1 MRHLFKT
8 WSQVF
13 PLSVLRKI
21 EDELQFSPSEN
32 ERSSGIASTRPSKS
46 TSPCPSHGI
55 HVNPKYLEARRQF
68 EQSSVIHAVDTHK
81 NTQES
86 DYDLERLEGLSSENP
101 EGWSGAT
108 RKLHSMPHA
117 RVSSGLQAYGQK
129 PSTRYSE
136 YDLDQP
142 ELLPHRLTAAREGS
156 PQTAMLRPS
165 SMIDARGSVPY
176 LKNKISLPL
185 SPRRIGLKRPV
196 SPPIVRSHNGTSPRK
211 IGGRASTSHFGSG
224 YEPGRLSDPNGLLG
238 RGWLSN
244 EDPHHVEASTLCK
257 LNNGSGKQH
266 PRDLID
272 AYGNPR
278 GRVSS
283 YEKFSKVQRLDVNGI
298 ASEAAA
304 RKWKNSDEEE
314 YDWEDMSPTL
324 SDRSRR
330 NSLPRVGPSAGSIS
344 IRTGFSRPD
353 PAVLESDFGRRSW
366 PGQVQ
371 LHAADNP
378 SFMGEDR
385 IAVRGSRS
393 ASMMKYLDGTASQSD
408 IGKLSYLFPQPTHK
422 SLSPRSRSRVTQMP
436 VAAKEVTPA
445 AVQRLPIPHD
455 YSPDID
461 LPHRRLSN
469 AHADPL
475 KMDMSI
481 MDRHSTQRSHSSA
494 PIMLPPIH
502 KAQPQPLLPM
512 PQTQK
517 PISSSPDVS
526 LATKS
531 IAIRGSHPTLFV
543 PEQQYDIADRKNK
556 DSVKLLHL
564 PYKPSGLPHLN
575 QQTQKQG
582 ISEPIPSQGSYRSIL
597 PPAEATVPSYSVAQP
612 LNFPPTLLHGATA
625 SALQSSSFVTPSI
638 TVQNTTDA
646 LLHAPAGLLPPLPPG
661 PPPSLSQI
669 GLASQSMSSAVS
681 GSSTGAFSGLIS
693 SLMAQGLISLKSP
706 PQPQDALGVEFNL
719 ELLKVRH
726 ESAVNSLY
734 ADLPRQCT
742 TCGLRFKCQEEHSSH
757 MDWHV
762 TKNRISRNR
771 KQKPSRK
778 WFVSAKEWLSGA
790 EILGNDVVPGFLPT
804 ESVAEKK
811 EDKEVAVPADENQN
825 VCALCGEPFEDF
837 YSDETEEWMYR
848 GAVYLNAADGN
859 LEGLDRSQ
867 LGPIVHSKC
876 RSETNECSAPTERGN

>member
-1 MRHLFKT
+1 MPLLTNKCKLSCVKIKGAHDLFMK
-8 WSQVF
+8 F
-13 PLSVLRKI
+13 ILI
-21 EDELQFSPSEN
+21 FLQ
-32 ERSSGIASTRPSKS
+32 
-46 TSPCPSHGI
+46 
-55 HVNPKYLEARRQF
+55 
-68 EQSSVIHAVDTHK
+68 
-81 NTQES
+81 
-86 DYDLERLEGLSSENP
+86 
-101 EGWSGAT
+101 
-108 RKLHSMPHA
+108 SMPHA

-238 RGWLSN
+238 RSWLSN

-298 ASEAAA
+298 ASEASA

-366 PGQVQ
+366 PGQAQ

-461 LPHRRLSN
+461 LPHHRLSN

-742 TCGLRFKCQEEHSSH
+742 TCGLRFKCQEEHSCH

-876 RSETNECSAPTERGN
+876 RSETNECSAPTERVSICENIGTCMS